1 MPESNVVE
9 IDFGPFYQAI
19 AACPKCGHKWKVKG
33 EAGEYEVACQ
43 KCGTATSV
51 TLDPKVR
58 DDSKVIDGFFGPT
71 LSGEAKCLECGHEW
85 HATAEIGDY
94 ELHCPKCGT
103 MKGVFIYATQPRRE
117 LVWGCQCGCQL
128 FYVMHEG
135 AQCFRC
141 AKIFSYSDL
150 VED

>member
-9 IDFGPFYQAI
+9 IDFGPFYQA
-19 AACPKCGHKWKVKG
+19 
-33 EAGEYEVACQ
+33 
-43 KCGTATSV
+43 
-51 TLDPKVR
+51 D
-58 DDSKVIDGFFGPT
+58 
-71 LSGEAKCLECGHEW
+71 
-85 HATAEIGDY
+85 AE
-94 ELHCPKCGT
+94 CPKCGT

-135 AQCFRC
+135 VQCFRC